1 MMVTIRDLEVALE
14 KELGV
19 VLHKV
24 LPRTAD
30 YSVNV
35 EIFEGSRKK
44 RRDASQDS
52 WQLALGEI
60 RIRLNP
66 QHAALV
72 SVQDK
77 GDTPPSNFGPIKI
90 RGEYLSETVLQDR
103 R

>member
-1 MMVTIRDLEVALE
+1 MVTIRELEAALE

-24 LPRTAD
+24 LPQTAG

-35 EIFEGSRKK
+35 EILEGSRKK
-44 RRDASQDS
+44 RKDASHDS

-66 QHAALV
+66 QHAAAV

-77 GDTPPSNFGPIKI
+77 DGTPSSNFGPIKI
-90 RGEYLSETVLQDR
+90 RGAYLSETVLQDR